1 MARTDSG
8 KTVSFVVPMVVR
20 LKTHSRRMGA
30 LAQLPGGGLVL
41 QTMKVVKG
49 FKGRTVSGRE

>member
-8 KTVSFVVPMVVR
+8 KTVSFVIPMVVR
-20 LKTHSRRMGA
+20 LKTHSLRVGA
-30 LAQLPGGGLVL
+30 LALLPGGGLVL